1 MCGSAVWTPRTW
13 ETLGSV
19 CAVVQFGH
27 LVFFFSVPQG
37 WVSPLHMNFC
47 VCLGEK
53 KLVWQLSGLLGKC
66 WGVRFGRER
75 TSGVRMHG
83 PFIKDAVTLQVL
95 HGSVAFDSS
104 TTKVLHR
111 HDRDFLFE
119 GKKQQKKQK
128 NGMLDAPRC
137 KTLLSVAANDL
148 RARKTL

>member
-1 MCGSAVWTPRTW
+1 LLKFHS
-13 ETLGSV
+13 LS
-19 CAVVQFGH
+19 
-27 LVFFFSVPQG
+27 FFFSVPQG

-47 VCLGEK
+47 VCLGEQK
-53 KLVWQLSGLLGKC
+53 KVVWQLSGLLGKC
-66 WGVRFGRER
+66 WGIRFGRER

-83 PFIKDAVTLQVL
+83 PFIKDAVTLQTL

-119 GKKQQKKQK
+119 GKKQHKKQK

>member
-1 MCGSAVWTPRTW
+1 MGNPWFRVCGSAVWTPR
-13 ETLGSV
+13 
-19 CAVVQFGH
+19 
-27 LVFFFSVPQG
+27 FFSSVPQG

-53 KLVWQLSGLLGKC
+53 KVVWQLSGLLGKC
-66 WGVRFGRER
+66 WGIRFGRER
-75 TSGVRMHG
+75 TSGVTMHG

-119 GKKQQKKQK
+119 GKKQQTKTKKTECWMHPGAKLCCQ
-128 NGMLDAPRC
+128 LPPTIC
-137 KTLLSVAANDL
+137 
-148 RARKTL
+148 ARVKRYELK